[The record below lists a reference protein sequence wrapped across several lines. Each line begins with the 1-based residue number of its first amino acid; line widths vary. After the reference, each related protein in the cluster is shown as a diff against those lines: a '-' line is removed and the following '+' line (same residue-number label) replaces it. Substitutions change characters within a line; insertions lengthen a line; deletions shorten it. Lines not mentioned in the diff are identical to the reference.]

1 MCSRTSILHLKCSS
15 LDMFGWSFRGA
26 PVSGE
31 GGKLVVINGC
41 LDQKKSAIGT
51 KSSNHILVSPRRGEA

>member
-15 LDMFGWSFRGA
+15 LDLFGWSFRGA
-26 PVSGE
+26 PVAGE

-41 LDQKKSAIGT
+41 LDQKKSAIGK
-51 KSSNHILVSPRRGEA
+51 KSWSHRLIHP